1 MAKGGLNVADLTS
14 QVLEKLSALAA
25 KGGSKSKAPDVK
37 LDLFGLDKLVF
48 LDVSHDKL
56 MEIANEVGMPQHA
69 LALDLWNEDSY
80 EAKLLSCIFSEP
92 SEITEERAE
101 EMARGLDSWVICKF
115 ACSKLLWKLP
125 FAPRKAAQWANST
138 DDKISCLGFTLI
150 AALAVK
156 LPKGRDAYFGFFDNA
171 LFQARKGASRDD
183 MDVRRAITSALS
195 MIGRRSEDW
204 LDAAIETAEEIGS
217 QPCEASRWVASQSL
231 AELKSSKHRKKSDFS
246 GG

>member
-1 MAKGGLNVADLTS
+1 MDSLTS
-14 QVLEKLSALAA
+14 QVLKKLFAVAA
-25 KGGSKSKAPDVK
+25 SGGSKGKMPDGK

-48 LDVSHDKL
+48 LDVPHDKL
-56 MEIANEVGMPQHA
+56 MEIAHEVGIPRHE

-92 SEITEERAE
+92 SEITEEQAD

-115 ACSKLLWKLP
+115 CCSKLLWKLP
-125 FAPRKAAQWANST
+125 FAPQKAVQWANSP

-150 AALAVK
+150 AALAAK
-156 LPKGRDAYFGFFDNA
+156 MPGGEGENFGFFDNA

-183 MDVRRAITSALS
+183 LDVRRAITSALS
-195 MIGRRSEDW
+195 MIGRRSRDW
-204 LDAAIETAEEIGS
+204 LDAAIETADEIGA

-231 AELKSSKHRKKSDFS
+231 AELKSTKITKKINGLAD
-246 GG
+246 